1 MPPNMDLDSLS
12 QDQRASLD
20 QYTAVTN
27 QDLEAAI
34 PILQRAEWN
43 VQVRCHPSPCCLLTL
58 PDRHLALLRRRTG
71 D

>member
-1 MPPNMDLDSLS
+1 MPPNVDLDSLS
-12 QDQRASLD
+12 QDQRSSLE

-43 VQVRCHPSPCCLLTL
+43 VQVRPPPVSCRLLTL
-58 PDRHLALLRRRTG
+58 
-71 D
+71 

>member
-12 QDQRASLD
+12 QDQRSSLE

-43 VQVRCHPSPCCLLTL
+43 VQVRPPPVSCRLLTL
-58 PDRHLALLRRRTG
+58 
-71 D
+71 